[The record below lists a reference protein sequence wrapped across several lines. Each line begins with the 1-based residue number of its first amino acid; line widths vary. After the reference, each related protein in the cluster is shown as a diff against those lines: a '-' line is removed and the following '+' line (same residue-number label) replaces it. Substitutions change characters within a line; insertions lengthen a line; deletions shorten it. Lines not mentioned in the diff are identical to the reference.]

1 MEFQTSDDIPFVL
14 RGGDTK
20 EIAMFN
26 RIAAINR
33 INFLIRKELP
43 EFDLRDKSNEFRRCL
58 DMELFHKYYIDGPK
72 DKKIDEEF
80 CQRTAQVCIEMENPK
95 PNLEKDN
102 PLSEAINID
111 PLY

>member
-43 EFDLRDKSNEFRRCL
+43 EFDLREKSNE
-58 DMELFHKYYIDGPK
+58 
-72 DKKIDEEF
+72 
-80 CQRTAQVCIEMENPK
+80 TT
-95 PNLEKDN
+95 
-102 PLSEAINID
+102 NIGK
-111 PLY
+111 

>member
-1 MEFQTSDDIPFVL
+1 MTFQTSDDIPFLL

-20 EIAMFN
+20 EIIMFN

-43 EFDLRDKSNEFRRCL
+43 EFDLREKSTEFRRCL
-58 DMELFHKYYIDGPK
+58 DMELFHKYYIDEPK

-80 CQRTAQVCIEMENPK
+80 CQRIAQICIEMEK
-95 PNLEKDN
+95 PNPVLKEGSSS
-102 PLSEAINID
+102 SENIE

>member
-1 MEFQTSDDIPFVL
+1 MEFQTSDDIPFLL

-33 INFLIRKELP
+33 INFLIRKKLP
-43 EFDLRDKSNEFRRCL
+43 EFDLREKSNEFRKCL
-58 DMELFHKYYIDGPK
+58 DLELHKKYYVNEPK

-80 CQRTAQVCIEMENPK
+80 CQHTAQVCIEMETPK
-95 PNLEKDN
+95 PVLKEDSSA
-102 PLSEAINID
+102 SENIE